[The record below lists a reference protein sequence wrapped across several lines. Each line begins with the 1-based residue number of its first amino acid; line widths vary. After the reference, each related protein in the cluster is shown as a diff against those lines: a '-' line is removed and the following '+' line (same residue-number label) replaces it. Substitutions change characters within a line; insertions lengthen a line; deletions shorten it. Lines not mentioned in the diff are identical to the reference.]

1 MVLPASYNRRTM
13 QHPTPAPPATPVL
26 QVYGLHFAYP
36 QHPVF
41 TGLDLHIAP
50 GVTWL
55 QGGDGSGKTTLL
67 RLLAG
72 ALTPSAGH
80 CLLHGQALTPALQQQ
95 HVFWADPQATALDN
109 TVVADYFAS
118 LPARYPTLNPELL
131 ADLAEG
137 LSLTPYL
144 QKPLY
149 MLSTGSKRKVWL
161 AAAFASGAAVTLL
174 DDPLAALDGAST
186 RLVLEL
192 LEEAA
197 EHPSRA
203 WVVGC
208 YEPLLREVSAAVDLH
223 GQ

>member
-1 MVLPASYNRRTM
+1 MPSPQPT
-13 QHPTPAPPATPVL
+13 QPTQPTPAPVL
-26 QVYGLHFAYP
+26 QVHGLYFAHP
-36 QHPVF
+36 QCPVF
-41 TGLDLHIAP
+41 TGLDLPIHP

-72 ALTPSAGH
+72 ALVPSAGH

-95 HVFWADPQATALDN
+95 HLFWADPQATTLDT

-118 LPARYPTLNPELL
+118 LSAQYPTLDAALL
-131 ADLAEG
+131 TDLAEG
-137 LSLTPYL
+137 LSLTPHL
-144 QKPLY
+144 HKPLY

-161 AAAFASGAAVTLL
+161 AAAFASGATVTLL
-174 DDPLAALDGAST
+174 DDPLAALDGASAG
-186 RLVLEL
+186 LVLEL

-197 EHPSRA
+197 DHPTRA

-208 YEPLLREVSAAVDLH
+208 CEALVEGVGVVVDLD
-223 GQ
+223 GR